1 MHQKLT
7 WVAFIWMGLWSI
19 KAKFRNVL
27 DREINKQL
35 PESPLELLPFE
46 LGHFT
51 LYSWKKQMVNLNYM
65 HRAHYILQ
73 SSKLKW
79 AVHWLI
85 FWWPFYVLLVHKLLT
100 RNKHF
105 MKRQKTKNWRE
116 CLEINSMFQT
126 SVGCFFSVLSHLF
139 HELKTWFKLSRVKF
153 YGSYLKGD

>member
-1 MHQKLT
+1 MLYCASKAH
-7 WVAFIWMGLWSI
+7 MGGLYLNGFMI
-19 KAKFRNVL
+19 HKGKG
-27 DREINKQL
+27 NKQTVTRE
-35 PESPLELLPFE
+35 P
-46 LGHFT
+46 
-51 LYSWKKQMVNLNYM
+51 SWIITIWIGAQKQMVNLNYM
-65 HRAHYILQ
+65 HRSHFILQ

-126 SVGCFFSVLSHLF
+126 SVGCFFSVLSHLS

-153 YGSYLKGD
+153 YRSYLKGD